1 MTFTSDCRILLC
13 TPTQPQ
19 GNRAQVYPHQ
29 KWSFLFTSSGLAFS
43 RWMGGKPKSLSML
56 PRDSGTREMSQAAC
70 EKTLRFSTVG
80 KGWGQRWP

>member
-1 MTFTSDCRILLC
+1 MHPHAACKATVRKW
-13 TPTQPQ
+13 
-19 GNRAQVYPHQ
+19 YPHQ